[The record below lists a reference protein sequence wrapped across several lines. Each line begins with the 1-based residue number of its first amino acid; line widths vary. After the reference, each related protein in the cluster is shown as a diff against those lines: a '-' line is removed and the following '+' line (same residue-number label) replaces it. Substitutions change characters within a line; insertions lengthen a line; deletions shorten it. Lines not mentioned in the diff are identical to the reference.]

1 MESVTIF
8 RMVMRVGNMARID
21 VKKIKREDKYRNT
34 IHEEVESTYTIFEK
48 NGVKYFQID
57 TYGKSE
63 RKLKGQSSQVLQLD
77 EVSVYDLIKLLS
89 EKF

>member
-1 MESVTIF
+1 
-8 RMVMRVGNMARID
+8 MARID

-77 EVSVYDLIKLLS
+77 EVSVHDLIKLLS